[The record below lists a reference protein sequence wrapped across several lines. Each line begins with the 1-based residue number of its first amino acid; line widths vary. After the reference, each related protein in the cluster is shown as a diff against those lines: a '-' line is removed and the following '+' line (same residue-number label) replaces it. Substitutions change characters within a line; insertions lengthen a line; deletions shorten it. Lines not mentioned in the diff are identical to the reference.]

1 MEQNKRQFYK
11 EISEKNAKEIQTSR
25 MSRTTK
31 TARTA
36 RTNSYQG
43 YSYKSSNKNE
53 EEHTFKSKFL
63 MQSLIALGIVGCFYM
78 LGRNDSS
85 LSKAIIEKTKTVLN
99 TNINIENLKED
110 LKELKEDFS
119 LSPSIVKGDESKI
132 YIDDE
137 QIEKMEEDLEEPPKN

>member
-1 MEQNKRQFYK
+1 MEQDKRQFYK
-11 EISEKNAKEIQTSR
+11 EISEKNAREIQTSR
-25 MSRTTK
+25 MERTKK
-31 TARTA
+31 TAKTG
-36 RTNSYQG
+36 TNSYQG

-53 EEHTFKSKFL
+53 EEYTFKSKFL

-85 LSKAIIEKTKTVLN
+85 LSKSIIEKTKTVLN

-110 LKELKEDFS
+110 LKELKKDFS
-119 LSPSIVKGDESKI
+119 LSPDIVKGDESKI

-137 QIEKMEEDLEEPPKN
+137 QIEKMEDDLEEPPKN